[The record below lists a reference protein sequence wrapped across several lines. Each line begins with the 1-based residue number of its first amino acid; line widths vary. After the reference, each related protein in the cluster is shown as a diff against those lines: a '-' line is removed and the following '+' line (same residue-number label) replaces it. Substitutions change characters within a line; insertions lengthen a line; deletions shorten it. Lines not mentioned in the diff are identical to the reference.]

1 MFFHGQ
7 INAQYQSS
15 KKKTNLSNDNELY
28 MQASVEK
35 TSAIGRK
42 VSVVV
47 PADKIEV
54 AVQKRLKQLSK
65 NVKLQGFRPGKVPM
79 KIVEQQ
85 YRGTAT
91 NDVLGEVIQNS
102 LAEALEAE
110 KIVPA
115 VQPDITPEQLE
126 KGADFK
132 YTATFDV
139 YPQFDKLDLDG
150 VKIVK
155 PQSEVGDED
164 IDKVVD
170 NMRKQ
175 QLTWIERKR
184 KSKNGDRVII
194 DFVGAIDGEEFD
206 GGKAE
211 DHAMVLGENQMLPDF
226 EKGVKGMKPGES
238 KDVEVAFPED
248 YNEDLGGK
256 TAVFKIDVKTVYE
269 GKLPE
274 IDEDFIKGF
283 GIESGEISELRDEV
297 RSNLETNLE
306 GQLSSTIR
314 QRTFDALLE
323 QNDAEIPEKM
333 VREEAGRMVQEQKN
347 QMLQQGI
354 DAKLLENFPE
364 PEFETLKPQAE
375 KRVALGLLMMEV
387 INQQDLKP
395 DADRVDARIEKM
407 ASSYEDPSEFIDYY
421 KSNQQALAQV
431 QSLVLEEQ
439 VVELLME
446 KADVEIE
453 EIAASDLLSMQ

>member
-1 MFFHGQ
+1 
-7 INAQYQSS
+7 
-15 KKKTNLSNDNELY
+15 

-47 PADKIEV
+47 PADTIES

-65 NVKLQGFRPGKVPM
+65 RVKIQGFRPGKVPM

-110 KIVPA
+110 SVVPA
-115 VQPDITPEQLE
+115 VQPDITPEQLA
-126 KGADFK
+126 KGEDFK

-139 YPQFDKLDLDG
+139 YPEFDKLNLEG
-150 VKIVK
+150 VKISK
-155 PQSEVGDED
+155 PQSEVGEQD
-164 IDKVVD
+164 IDKVIE

-175 QLTWIERKR
+175 QLEWVERKR
-184 KSKNGDRVII
+184 KAKNGDRVMI
-194 DFVGAIDGEEFD
+194 DFVGTIDGEEFV

-211 DHAMVLGENQMLPDF
+211 DHAMVLGEGQMLPDF
-226 EKGVKGMKPGES
+226 EKGVNGMKAGES
-238 KDVEVAFPED
+238 KDVEVVFPED
-248 YNEDLGGK
+248 YNEELGGK
-256 TAVFKIDVKTVYE
+256 TAVFKIDAKTVSE
-269 GKLPE
+269 AKLPE
-274 IDEDFIKGF
+274 INEDFVKGF
-283 GIESGEISELRDEV
+283 GIDSGDLAELREEV
-297 RSNLETNLE
+297 KSNLETNLE
-306 GQLSSTIR
+306 SQLSSTIR

-333 VREEAGRMVQEQKN
+333 VREEAARMVQEQKN
-347 QMLQQGI
+347 QMIQQGI
-354 DAKLLENFPE
+354 DEKLLENFPT

-387 INQQDLKP
+387 INKEELKP
-395 DADRVDARIEKM
+395 DEDRVNARIEKM
-407 ASSYEDPSEFIDYY
+407 ASSYEDPSEFVNYY
-421 KSNQQALAQV
+421 KTNQQALAQV
-431 QSLVLEEQ
+431 QSLILEEQ
-439 VVELLME
+439 VVDLLLD

-453 EIAASDLLSMQ
+453 EVPAADLLNMQ

>member
-1 MFFHGQ
+1 
-7 INAQYQSS
+7 
-15 KKKTNLSNDNELY
+15 

-47 PADKIEV
+47 PADKVES
-54 AVQKRLKQLSK
+54 AVQNRLKQLSK
-65 NVKLQGFRPGKVPM
+65 RVKIQGFRPGKVPM

-85 YRGTAT
+85 YRGSAT
-91 NDVLGEVIQNS
+91 SDVLGDIIQSS

-126 KGADFK
+126 KGQDFK
-132 YTATFDV
+132 YIASFDV
-139 YPQFDKLDLDG
+139 YPEFEKLNLDG

-164 IDKVVD
+164 IDKVIE

-175 QLTWIERKR
+175 QLTWVERKR
-184 KSKNGDRVII
+184 KSKTGDRVMV
-194 DFVGAIDGEEFD
+194 DFVGTVDGEEFA

-211 DHAMVLGENQMLPDF
+211 DYPVVLGEGQMLPDF
-226 EKGVKGMKPGES
+226 EKGIKGMKAGES
-238 KDVEVAFPED
+238 KEIEVVFPDD

-256 TAVFKIDVKTVYE
+256 TAVFNIDVKTVSE
-269 GKLPE
+269 SKLPE
-274 IDEDFIKGF
+274 IDEEFIKSF
-283 GIESGEISELRDEV
+283 GIESGKEAELREEV
-297 RSNLETNLE
+297 KSNLETNLE
-306 GQLSSTIR
+306 SQLSSTIR

-333 VREEAGRMVQEQKN
+333 VREEAGRMVEEQKN
-347 QMLQQGI
+347 QMIQQGI
-354 DAKLLENFPE
+354 DPKLLENFPA

-387 INQQDLKP
+387 IRKEELKP
-395 DADRVDARIEKM
+395 DEDRVNARIEKM
-407 ASSYEDPSEFIDYY
+407 ASSYEDPSEFINYY

-439 VVELLME
+439 VVDLLLE
-446 KADVEIE
+446 KAEIE
-453 EIAASDLLSMQ
+453 AEELPAADLLNMQ

>member
-1 MFFHGQ
+1 
-7 INAQYQSS
+7 
-15 KKKTNLSNDNELY
+15 

-47 PADKIEV
+47 PAEKIET

-65 NVKLQGFRPGKVPM
+65 RVKIQGFRPGKVPM

-91 NDVLGEVIQNS
+91 NDVLGDLIQNS
-102 LAEALEAE
+102 LAEALQAE
-110 KIVPA
+110 EIVPA

-126 KGADFK
+126 KGEDFK

-139 YPQFDKLDLDG
+139 YPEFEKLNLEG

-164 IDKVVD
+164 IDKVVE

-175 QLTWIERKR
+175 QLEWVERKR
-184 KSKNGDRVII
+184 KCKKGDRVII
-194 DFVGAIDGEEFD
+194 DFVGTIDGEEFA

-211 DHAMVLGENQMLPDF
+211 DHGMVIGENQMLPDF

-238 KDVEVAFPED
+238 KDVEVVFPED
-248 YNEDLGGK
+248 YNEELGGK
-256 TAVFKIDVKTVYE
+256 TAVFKIDVKTVSE

-274 IDEDFIKGF
+274 VDEEFVKSF
-283 GIESGEISELRDEV
+283 GIESGDVTELRDEV

-306 GQLSSTIR
+306 SQLSSTIR

-323 QNDAEIPEKM
+323 QNETEIPEKM

-387 INQQDLKP
+387 INKESLKP
-395 DADRVDARIEKM
+395 DEDRVNARIEKM
-407 ASSYEDPSEFIDYY
+407 ASSYEDPSEFVDYY

-439 VVELLME
+439 VVDLLLE

-453 EIAASDLLSMQ
+453 ELKASDLLSMQ

>member
-1 MFFHGQ
+1 
-7 INAQYQSS
+7 
-15 KKKTNLSNDNELY
+15 

-47 PADKIEV
+47 PAEKIES

-65 NVKLQGFRPGKVPM
+65 RVKIQGFRPGKVPM

-91 NDVLGEVIQNS
+91 NDVLGDLIQNS
-102 LAEALEAE
+102 LAEALQAQE
-110 KIVPA
+110 IVPA

-126 KGADFK
+126 KGEDFK

-139 YPQFDKLDLDG
+139 YPEFEKLNLEG
-150 VKIVK
+150 VKIIK

-164 IDKVVD
+164 IDKVVE

-175 QLTWIERKR
+175 QLEWVERKR
-184 KSKNGDRVII
+184 KSKKGDRVII
-194 DFVGAIDGEEFD
+194 DFVGTIDGEEFP

-211 DHAMVLGENQMLPDF
+211 DHGMVIGENQMLPDF
-226 EKGVKGMKPGES
+226 EKGVKGMKAGES
-238 KDVEVAFPED
+238 KDVEVVFPED
-248 YNEDLGGK
+248 YNEELGGK
-256 TAVFKIDVKTVYE
+256 TAIFKIDVKTVSE

-274 IDEDFIKGF
+274 VDEDFVKSF
-283 GIESGEISELRDEV
+283 GIESGEVAELRDEV

-306 GQLSSTIR
+306 SQLSSTIR

-323 QNDAEIPEKM
+323 QNETEIPEKM

-387 INQQDLKP
+387 INKESLKP
-395 DADRVDARIEKM
+395 EEDRVNARIEKM

-439 VVELLME
+439 VVDLLLE

-453 EIAASDLLSMQ
+453 ELKASDLLSMQ

>member
-1 MFFHGQ
+1 
-7 INAQYQSS
+7 
-15 KKKTNLSNDNELY
+15 

-47 PADKIEV
+47 PADTIES

-65 NVKLQGFRPGKVPM
+65 RVKIQGFRPGKVPM

-91 NDVLGEVIQNS
+91 NDVLGDVIQNS

-115 VQPDITPEQLE
+115 VQPDITPEQLA
-126 KGADFK
+126 KGEDFK

-139 YPQFDKLDLDG
+139 YPEFEKLDLDG
-150 VKIVK
+150 VKITK
-155 PQSEVGDED
+155 PQSEVADED
-164 IDKVVD
+164 IDKVIE

-175 QLTWIERKR
+175 QLEWIERKR
-184 KSKNGDRVII
+184 KSKNGDRVMI
-194 DFVGAIDGEEFD
+194 DFTGTIDGEEFA

-211 DHAMVLGENQMLPDF
+211 DHAMVLGEGQMLPDF
-226 EKGVKGMKPGES
+226 EKGVKGMKGGES
-238 KDVEVAFPED
+238 KDVEVVFPED
-248 YNEDLGGK
+248 YNEELGGK
-256 TAVFKIDVKTVYE
+256 TAVFKIDVKTVSE
-269 GKLPE
+269 AKLPE
-274 IDEDFIKGF
+274 IDEEFVKGF
-283 GIESGEISELRDEV
+283 GIETGDIAELREEV
-297 RSNLETNLE
+297 KSNLETNLE
-306 GQLSSTIR
+306 SQLSSTIR

-323 QNDAEIPEKM
+323 QNETEIPEKM

-347 QMLQQGI
+347 QMIQQGI
-354 DAKLLENFPE
+354 DAKLLENFPA

-387 INQQDLKP
+387 INKEGLKP
-395 DADRVDARIEKM
+395 DEERVNARIEKM
-407 ASSYEDPSEFIDYY
+407 ASSYEDPSEFVNYY

-439 VVELLME
+439 VVDLLLD
-446 KADVEIE
+446 KADVTLEDV
-453 EIAASDLLSMQ
+453 AAADLLNMQ